1 MDVQQLAATSRAFA
15 AILADGSV
23 VAWGN
28 PSLGGDVSNVAERL
42 KLGAG
47 LREVGLKFKVLS
59 FFPTCQVRVVG
70 FYVSCP
76 PPSSLILLPRPP
88 PRRTSSASS

>member
-1 MDVQQLAATSRAFA
+1 VDVQQLAATSRAFA

-42 KLGAG
+42 KLGGG
-47 LREVGLKFKVLS
+47 LREVGETSRFSL
-59 FFPTCQVRVVG
+59 FFDALYL
-70 FYVSCP
+70 FI
-76 PPSSLILLPRPP
+76 PPSMDDIC
-88 PRRTSSASS
+88 